1 MKLLTPFFLLI
12 FPVSLTSADI
22 PSPACHNPMPRT
34 PPIGKSPFVTNTW
47 NFLELLSGTQQF
59 LQMTSTMRDS
69 TRTLY
74 SILVKMEQNPNIYI
88 PYFPFSQ
95 AMDLYTHIVERKL
108 HCWPFP
114 KYLAFYLVQLR
125 DLNIRGRIETY
136 EPREPRVPNP
146 VREVPVRENQA
157 PGMLRE
163 SPRIVREVPGTGTGR
178 GTPRTSDRDTF
189 RTSDRGTATGKMEAL
204 AGEGAL
210 PGNTNTNNNMNIN
223 NQKINTNERQQP
235 APQYRIFGNEVTA
248 GGIFNPNPETSNQ
261 PSNRQKTTGFLAY
274 NTPPQKK
281 TPPRASPESQSQGQS
296 LFNPQNRVIP
306 GLGFPRAGEDISGQG
321 LGTNNQQGP
330 VRNLFGAFM
339 ESTPQVQE
347 PNSFNALSRLT
358 ADWAQNWPGES
369 NQPSGMTGARNSRIN
384 DEQFAENQDTRWPP
398 QDLPRQQLP
407 PNNQENP
414 IVVGDS
420 IEEEEKEGDNQPGG
434 MEIETQP
441 SENTRGRLQKRGD
454 EDIPGSVRDKKLPA
468 LYANPLRAFQT
479 NIENFWSPI
488 FDFLVSDTYLGF
500 NQDQIRPA
508 WQVGL
513 PWREYGNTLKK
524 VSTIL
529 QVWQKDREVKQKVLT
544 VEQLEAKF
552 GHLLQ
557 AMTLGRLVTP
567 YQRRLEDEV
576 HIEEDDEELTVEE
589 PSYG

>member
-1 MKLLTPFFLLI
+1 MKLLTPFFFLT
-12 FPVSLTSADI
+12 FSVSLTSADI

-59 LQMTSTMRDS
+59 LQMTM
-69 TRTLY
+69 
-74 SILVKMEQNPNIYI
+74 
-88 PYFPFSQ
+88 
-95 AMDLYTHIVERKL
+95 
-108 HCWPFP
+108 
-114 KYLAFYLVQLR
+114 QLR

-163 SPRIVREVPGTGTGR
+163 PPRIVREVPGTGTGR

-210 PGNTNTNNNMNIN
+210 PGNTNINNNMNIN

-235 APQYRIFGNEVTA
+235 APQYRLFGSEVTT

-281 TPPRASPESQSQGQS
+281 TPPRTSPESQGQGQS

-306 GLGFPRAGEDISGQG
+306 GLGFPHAGEDTSGLSGQG

-330 VRNLFGAFM
+330 VRNLFSAFM

-347 PNSFNALSRLT
+347 PNSFNALSRLS

-369 NQPSGMTGARNSRIN
+369 NQPGGMTGARNSRAN

-398 QDLPRQQLP
+398 QDLPRQQFP

-441 SENTRGRLQKRGD
+441 SENTRGRLRKRGD
-454 EDIPGSVRDKKLPA
+454 EDITGSVRDKKLPA

-479 NIENFWSPI
+479 SIENFWSPI
-488 FDFLVSDTYLGF
+488 FDFLASDTYLGF

>member
-1 MKLLTPFFLLI
+1 
-12 FPVSLTSADI
+12 
-22 PSPACHNPMPRT
+22 
-34 PPIGKSPFVTNTW
+34 
-47 NFLELLSGTQQF
+47 
-59 LQMTSTMRDS
+59 MTSTMRDS

-74 SILVKMEQNPNIYI
+74 SIL
-88 PYFPFSQ
+88 
-95 AMDLYTHIVERKL
+95 
-108 HCWPFP
+108 
-114 KYLAFYLVQLR
+114 LR

-235 APQYRIFGNEVTA
+235 APQYRLFGNEVTA

-261 PSNRQKTTGFLAY
+261 PSNRQKTAGFLAY

-281 TPPRASPESQSQGQS
+281 TPPRTSPESQSQGQS

-306 GLGFPRAGEDISGQG
+306 GLGFPRAGEDTSGQG

-330 VRNLFGAFM
+330 VRNLFSAFM

-358 ADWAQNWPGES
+358 ADWAQNWPGEP

-384 DEQFAENQDTRWPP
+384 DEKFAENQDTRWAP
-398 QDLPRQQLP
+398 QDLPRQQFP

>member
-1 MKLLTPFFLLI
+1 MKLLIPFFL
-12 FPVSLTSADI
+12 FTFSVSLTSADI

-74 SILVKMEQNPNIYI
+74 M
-88 PYFPFSQ
+88 
-95 AMDLYTHIVERKL
+95 
-108 HCWPFP
+108 
-114 KYLAFYLVQLR
+114 QLR
-125 DLNIRGRIETY
+125 DLNMRGRIETY

-163 SPRIVREVPGTGTGR
+163 PPRIVREVPGTGTGR

-210 PGNTNTNNNMNIN
+210 PGSTNTNNNMNIN

-235 APQYRIFGNEVTA
+235 ALQYRLFGNEVTA
-248 GGIFNPNPETSNQ
+248 GGMFNPNPENSNQ
-261 PSNRQKTTGFLAY
+261 LSNPKKTTGFLAY
-274 NTPPQKK
+274 NTPPLKK
-281 TPPRASPESQSQGQS
+281 TSPRTSPESQSQGQS

-306 GLGFPRAGEDISGQG
+306 GLGFPRAGEDS
-321 LGTNNQQGP
+321 GTNNQQGP
-330 VRNLFGAFM
+330 VRNLFSAFM

-347 PNSFNALSRLT
+347 PNSFNALGRLT

-369 NQPSGMTGARNSRIN
+369 NKPGGTTGARNSRIN
-384 DEQFAENQDTRWPP
+384 DEQFVENQDTRWPP
-398 QDLPRQQLP
+398 QDLPRRQFP

-454 EDIPGSVRDKKLPA
+454 EDTPGSVRDKKLPA

-479 NIENFWSPI
+479 SIENFWSPI

-576 HIEEDDEELTVEE
+576 PIEEDDEELTVEE